1 MLSGKR
7 LQNLNV
13 DQRFREE
20 NSLIDCMRNVF
31 SYIYCLSHIVSE

>member
-1 MLSGKR
+1 MVSGKR

-20 NSLIDCMRNVF
+20 NSSIDFMRNVF
-31 SYIYCLSHIVSE
+31 SSIYCLSHIVAE